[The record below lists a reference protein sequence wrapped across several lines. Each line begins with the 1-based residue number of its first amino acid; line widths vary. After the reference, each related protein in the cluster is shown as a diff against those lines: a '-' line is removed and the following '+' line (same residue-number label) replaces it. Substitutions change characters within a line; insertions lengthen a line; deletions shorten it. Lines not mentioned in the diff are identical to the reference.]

1 MKQRLSQLSNY
12 LWSLEKGEVHIN
24 ELFLNLPSNVDVK
37 TLKLKLR
44 VYYTLDPYSY
54 YNYKHVG

>member
-44 VYYTLDPYSY
+44 DFTLDPYSY